1 MVAELV
7 LKELSFKIYGIL
19 FAVHNEL
26 SRYCREKQY
35 GDLLEKKLKGL
46 GIKYTREVMVGNSG
60 NIVDFIIENEIVL
73 ELKAKPVVLKDDYYQ
88 LQRYLQSLNI
98 KLGFL
103 VNFRNKYLKPIRIIR
118 IDTDN
123 KNKFTSPKSN

>member
-7 LKELSFKIYGIL
+7 FKELSFKINGVL

-35 GDLLEKKLKGL
+35 GDLLEKKLKES
-46 GIKYTREVMVGNSG
+46 GIKYKREVKIGNSG
-60 NIVDFIIENEIVL
+60 NVADFIIENEIVL

-98 KLGFL
+98 KLGLL
-103 VNFRNKYLKPIRIIR
+103 VNFRNKYLKPIRVIR

-123 KNKFTSPKSN
+123 KSRFTSLKSN